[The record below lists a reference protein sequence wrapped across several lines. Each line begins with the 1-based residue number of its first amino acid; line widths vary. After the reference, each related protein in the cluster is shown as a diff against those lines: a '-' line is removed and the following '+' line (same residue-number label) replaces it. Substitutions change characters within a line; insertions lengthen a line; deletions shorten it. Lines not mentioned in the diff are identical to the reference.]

1 MSIAGKSLE
10 EFIAHA
16 NNGSVTGA
24 NKRRWHR
31 LGQGLA
37 RTLALKM
44 GLEDY
49 DIRSCKGGPAVS
61 GEIILHAEWIYIQF
75 GISCFDGKTQFMYR
89 TCKGMK
95 DYTGGMNRYMDFDK
109 LLDLDKVAA
118 KLTEC
123 KGGE

>member
-1 MSIAGKSLE
+1 MIAEKSLK

-24 NKRRWHR
+24 NKDRWHR

-37 RTLALKM
+37 RTLAQKM
-44 GLEDY
+44 GLEDFS
-49 DIRSCKGGPAVS
+49 IRSCKGGPAVT
-61 GEIILHAEWIYIQF
+61 GEIVLHADWIYIQF
-75 GISCFDGKTQFMYR
+75 GISCFGGDTQFMYR
-89 TCKGMK
+89 TCKGLK
-95 DYTGGMNRYMDFDK
+95 DYTGGMNRWMAFDK

-118 KLTEC
+118 KLMEC

>member
-1 MSIAGKSLE
+1 MSIAEKSLK

-16 NNGSVTGA
+16 NNGSVTDA
-24 NKRRWHR
+24 NKDRWHR

-37 RTLALKM
+37 RALALKM

-49 DIRSCKGGPAVS
+49 SIRSCKGGPAVT
-61 GEIILHAEWIYIQF
+61 GEIVLHADWIYIQF
-75 GISCFDGKTQFMYR
+75 GISCFDGKTEFMYR
-89 TCKGMK
+89 TCKGLK
-95 DYTGGMNRYMDFDK
+95 DYTGGMNRWMAFDK

-118 KLTEC
+118 KIMEC